1 MLRFSHIVA
10 LLAVLVVAGCCKL
23 PSTAPTE
30 KVYNMNFPADNMPGL
45 RITQVV
51 VNSKETRVKLR
62 FQNTSTQATTISTA
76 PPGHMDTFFIE
87 AADQTRRHGL
97 VRATGI
103 SYGPVRDRV
112 APGATQEFTL
122 YFPPIDAS
130 WSPIDLH
137 EGELVKKGVNYWV
150 FTDVPLR

>member
-1 MLRFSHIVA
+1 MVRFSN
-10 LLAVLVVAGCCKL
+10 LLALFVVLAFTACCKL
-23 PSTAPTE
+23 PSTSSGD
-30 KVYNMNFPADNMPGL
+30 KVYNMNFPCDNAPGL
-45 RITQVV
+45 RITQIAIT
-51 VNSKETRVKLR
+51 SAETRIKLH
-62 FQNTSTQATTISTA
+62 FKNTGTGDTTISTA

-103 SYGPVRDRV
+103 AIGPARDRIPSGGT
-112 APGATQEFTL
+112 ADFTL
-122 YFPPIDAS
+122 YFAPIDAS

-137 EGELVKKGVNYWV
+137 EGEIVRKGMNYWN